1 MVDERF
7 GNPPQ
12 NYQEPSVGKGRA
24 GRPPPPLELAVSRY
38 VECDTFPFSA
48 LILLVGLQ
56 ERHPACKNWVL
67 ACCW

>member
-1 MVDERF
+1 MRGLATLPRITKNLRWAKAELED
-7 GNPPQ
+7 
-12 NYQEPSVGKGRA
+12 
-24 GRPPPPLELAVSRY
+24 PPPLELAVSRY